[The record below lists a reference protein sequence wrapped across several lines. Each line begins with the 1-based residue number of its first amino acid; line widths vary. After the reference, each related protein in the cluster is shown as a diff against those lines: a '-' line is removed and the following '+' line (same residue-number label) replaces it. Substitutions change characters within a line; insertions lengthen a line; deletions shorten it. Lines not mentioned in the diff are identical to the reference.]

1 MSTGEVNDLGVDE
14 AAKGADAGPNP
25 PASDVE
31 LAALV
36 RAIAGLPPGFTGVV
50 ECEHDDGTCRRC
62 HRVTIGPQYP
72 VPQAPPSPM

>member
-1 MSTGEVNDLGVDE
+1 MSTGEGVELGVDE
-14 AAKGADAGPNP
+14 TAKDTGTGSAP

-36 RAIAGLPPGFTGVV
+36 RAIAGLPPGFSGVI
-50 ECEHDDGTCRRC
+50 ECDHDDGTCRRC

-72 VPQAPPSPM
+72 TPAPPPAPM

>member
-1 MSTGEVNDLGVDE
+1 MSTGEGNDLGVDE
-14 AAKGADAGPNP
+14 THKDAGATP

-72 VPQAPPSPM
+72 VPLPPPAPM